1 MKSDLGKYAKE
12 NHGVALTIK
21 YLDPRQVIRARPAN
35 SKDTDLCSALGYVT
49 VHSAMNGYTD
59 YATCKVREQL
69 TMIPLDVIVSQG
81 ARKMQRKDIEW
92 QRLILSTGQS
102 NFLSREN
109 QM

>member
-35 SKDTDLCSALGYVT
+35 STDTDLCSALGYVT